1 MEVTAAARSSS
12 VFPVAEASQVGE
24 ARRRV
29 ARLGAAAGLDVD
41 QQGRLAL
48 VITELG
54 SNLVKH
60 AGGGVLLTR
69 ALEGRPVVEV
79 LAVDR
84 GPGMSNVSDCFRDG
98 YSTAGSPGTGL
109 GAVGRL
115 SMLVDVYSA
124 RPGGTVIMARVGA
137 GVSREPP
144 GLAMEVGAVSVAKD
158 GEDVCGD
165 GWAAAASQD
174 LPALMVVDGLGHGL
188 GAADAARL
196 AIQAFETG
204 AVQPPAVQVARIHDA
219 LRGSRGAAVAVAR
232 LDQARGVLD
241 YAGIG
246 NVAGV
251 VVSRGR
257 ARHLVSSNGTAG
269 QDRSRV
275 QEFSYP
281 WPSGALLV
289 MHSDG
294 LGSRWQLER
303 YPGLDRRHPSVIA
316 AVLYRDW
323 SRGRDDVTV
332 VAARMG
338 AA

>member
-1 MEVTAAARSSS
+1 MTGLSSA
-12 VFPVAEASQVGE
+12 VFPVAESSQVGE
-24 ARRRV
+24 ARRRG
-29 ARLGAAAGLDVD
+29 ADLGAAAGLDAD
-41 QQGRLAL
+41 QQGKLAL

-69 ALEGRPVVEV
+69 ALEGRRLVEV

-84 GPGMSNVSDCFRDG
+84 GPGMANVSECFRDG

-115 SMLVDVYSA
+115 STLVDVYST
-124 RPGGTVIMARVGA
+124 RPGGTVILARIG
-137 GVSREPP
+137 GDERHDPP
-144 GLAMEVGAVSVAKD
+144 RRPALEVGTVSVAKD
-158 GEDVCGD
+158 GEAVCGD
-165 GWAAAASQD
+165 GWAAAASQEFSSV
-174 LPALMVVDGLGHGL
+174 MVVDGLGHGI

-196 AIQAFETG
+196 AVRAFEDG
-204 AVQPPAVQVARIHDA
+204 AARPPAVQVARIHDA

-232 LDQARGVLD
+232 LDHARGVLD
-241 YAGIG
+241 YAGMG

-251 VVSRGR
+251 MLSEGH
-257 ARHLVSSNGTAG
+257 AQHLVSGNGTAG
-269 QDRSRV
+269 HDRSRV
-275 QEFSYP
+275 HEFSYP
-281 WPSGALLV
+281 WPRGALLV

-303 YPGLDRRHPSVIA
+303 YPGLDRRHPAVIA

-332 VAARMG
+332 LATRMG
-338 AA
+338 AP

>member
-1 MEVTAAARSSS
+1 MTATALSSS
-12 VFPVAEASQVGE
+12 VFPVAETSQVGE
-24 ARRRV
+24 ARRCV
-29 ARLGAAAGLDVD
+29 ADLGAAAGLDAD

-48 VITELG
+48 VTTELAT
-54 SNLVKH
+54 NLVKH

-69 ALEGRPVVEV
+69 AIAGRPLVEV

-84 GPGMSNVSDCFRDG
+84 GPGMTSVSDCFRDG
-98 YSTAGSPGTGL
+98 YSTAGSAGTGL

-115 SMLVDVYSA
+115 STLVDVYSA
-124 RPGGTVIMARVGA
+124 RPGGTVILAQVGA
-137 GVSREPP
+137 DASREPRRRVA
-144 GLAMEVGAVSVAKD
+144 LEVGAVSVAKD

-165 GWAAAASQD
+165 GWAAATNQE
-174 LPALMVVDGLGHGL
+174 LPAVMVADGLGHGL

-196 AIQAFETG
+196 AIRAFQDG
-204 AVQPPAVQVARIHDA
+204 AARPPGAQVAQIHHA

-232 LDQARGVLD
+232 LDRERGVLE
-241 YAGIG
+241 YAGMG

-251 VVSRGR
+251 VLSEGHP
-257 ARHLVSSNGTAG
+257 RHLVSGNGTAG
-269 QDRSRV
+269 HDATRIH
-275 QEFSYP
+275 EFSYP

-332 VAARMG
+332 VAARTV